1 MAESKKS
8 PGEGQSGPPPTGG
21 RGRGHE
27 VAGAPGARA
36 SGSTPDASR
45 PTGLRRFWLEWV
57 KPLLVVGS
65 ILLSFRSS
73 VVDWNDVP
81 SGSMKP
87 TILEGDRV
95 FVNKLAY
102 DLKVPF
108 LTTCREGWDCLFGY
122 SLLQGGPTVPLWRW
136 DDPRRGDIV
145 VFWSPRDGKRLVKR
159 IVAVPG
165 DRLEVVRQR
174 LVVNGHPAVYA
185 PPDVEALRRAGVA
198 NLPIELMSS
207 ETVEGRAHTTMWLS
221 SEGDHAS
228 FGPLELPPGR
238 YFVMGDHR
246 DDSLDSRFFG
256 SVERARIVGRAV
268 GVVAS
273 LDIKNG
279 WTPRFRRFFKGLS

>member
-8 PGEGQSGPPPTGG
+8 PGGGPTEP
-21 RGRGHE
+21 
-27 VAGAPGARA
+27 A
-36 SGSTPDASR
+36 

-95 FVNKLAY
+95 FVNKLSY
-102 DLKVPF
+102 DLKLPF
-108 LTTCREGWDCLFGY
+108 LTRCSQGWDCLFGY
-122 SLLQGGPTVPLWRW
+122 SLLQGGPTVPVWTW
-136 DDPRRGDIV
+136 DQPGRGDIV

-174 LVVNGHPAVYA
+174 LVVNGRPAAYA
-185 PPDVEALRRAGVA
+185 PPTSRPCGAPGW
-198 NLPIELMSS
+198 S
-207 ETVEGRAHTTMWLS
+207 TC
-221 SEGDHAS
+221 
-228 FGPLELPPGR
+228 PP
-238 YFVMGDHR
+238 
-246 DDSLDSRFFG
+246 S
-256 SVERARIVGRAV
+256 
-268 GVVAS
+268 
-273 LDIKNG
+273 
-279 WTPRFRRFFKGLS
+279 

>member
-8 PGEGQSGPPPTGG
+8 PGAGPTEPP
-21 RGRGHE
+21 
-27 VAGAPGARA
+27 
-36 SGSTPDASR
+36 

-95 FVNKLAY
+95 FVNKLSY
-102 DLKVPF
+102 DLKLPF
-108 LTTCREGWDCLFGY
+108 LTRCSQGWDCLFGY
-122 SLLQGGPTVPLWRW
+122 SLLQGGPTVPVWTW
-136 DDPRRGDIV
+136 DQPGRGDIV

-159 IVAVPG
+159 VVAVPG

-174 LVVNGHPAVYA
+174 LVVNGRPAAYA
-185 PPDVEALRRAGVA
+185 PPDVEGLRRAGVV
-198 NLPIELMSS
+198 NLPTELMSTES
-207 ETVEGRAHTTMWLS
+207 VEQRSHAVMWLS
-221 SEGDHAS
+221 SDGDHAS
-228 FGPLELPPGR
+228 FGPVELPPGR

-256 SVERARIVGRAV
+256 FVERRRIVGRAV

-279 WTPRFRRFFKGLS
+279 WAPRFRRFFRGLS